1 MTFHSRCLSCN
12 AGAAATPQPAQ
23 AIRDVQLPDGSMEE
37 AYELD
42 IPLQVVS
49 LRGTIPADASQDF
62 RKALSRHAR
71 FKLSQ
76 RGQLKDIY
84 NELSNVR

>member
-1 MTFHSRCLSCN
+1 MTFHSQGLPCA
-12 AGAAATPQPAQ
+12 AGVAAIPQHAQ

-71 FKLSQ
+71 VKLSQ

>member
-1 MTFHSRCLSCN
+1 MTFHGQGHPCQ
-12 AGAAATPQPAQ
+12 AGAAATPQHAR
-23 AIRDVQLPDGSMEE
+23 ALRDVQLPDGSMEE
-37 AYELD
+37 AYDFD
-42 IPLQVVS
+42 IGLQVVS

-71 FKLSQ
+71 VKLSQ

-84 NELSNVR
+84 DELSNLR

>member
-1 MTFHSRCLSCN
+1 MTFHSQGLACK
-12 AGAAATPQPAQ
+12 AGAAAIPQHAQ
-23 AIRDVQLPDGSMEE
+23 AIRDVQLPDGSVEE
-37 AYELD
+37 AYAFD

-62 RKALSRHAR
+62 RKALSRHACV
-71 FKLSQ
+71 KLSQ